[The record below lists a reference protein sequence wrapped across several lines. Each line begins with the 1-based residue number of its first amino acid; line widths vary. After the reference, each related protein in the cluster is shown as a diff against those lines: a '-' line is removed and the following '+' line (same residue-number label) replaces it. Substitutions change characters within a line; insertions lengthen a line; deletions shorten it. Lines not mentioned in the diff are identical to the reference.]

1 MTPLSFAAVRNNRH
15 QNPAST
21 WCAPGKDPADVIGP
35 YAFQRLGA
43 DFFVPRC
50 VPRFNLPANGA
61 YFMIGSCF
69 ARGLESVLA
78 SNHYDVRSLSK
89 EFDRFESDG
98 VGTPLGATNRYNTG
112 SILNE
117 FKWALDPTQ
126 PFPEEA
132 IFDIDDQLSFD
143 PHMNP
148 ILKLVD
154 RASTLER
161 RKIYTGVM
169 RELANADVIIITLGL
184 VETWIDT
191 EVGAAINFAPD
202 PRAVRQAPDRFVF
215 KLLNYVENLEN
226 LESIHALLERYGK
239 PGHRIIVT
247 VSPVPLMATFTLDDV
262 VVANTYSKATL
273 RAATTDFVERHDNVD
288 YFPSYEIVMN
298 SNKVSVWLEDKR
310 HVRGEFAVQIM
321 KFFIQRW
328 IEQEQPREFVEVDI
342 GEVY

>member
-1 MTPLSFAAVRNNRH
+1 MTPLSFAAARNNHH

-21 WCAPGKDPADVIGP
+21 WYAPGKDPADVAGP
-35 YAFQRLGA
+35 YAFQRLGN
-43 DFFVPRC
+43 DFFLPRC
-50 VPRFNLPANGA
+50 VPRFNLPADGA

-78 SNHYDVRSLSK
+78 NNHYNVKSLSK
-89 EFDRFESDG
+89 EFERFESAG
-98 VGTPLGATNRYNTG
+98 VGSPLGSTNRYNTG

-117 FKWALDPTQ
+117 FRWALDPTQ

-132 IFDIDDQLSFD
+132 ILDIDDQLSFD

-148 ILKLVD
+148 TLKLAD

-184 VETWIDT
+184 VETWIDSAI
-191 EVGAAINFAPD
+191 GAPTNVAPD

-215 KLLNYVENLEN
+215 KRLTCAENLEN

-247 VSPVPLMATFTLDDV
+247 VSPVPLMTTFTQEDV

-273 RAATTDFVERHDNVD
+273 RAAATDFVELHDNVD

-298 SNKVSVWLEDKR
+298 SNNAAVWLEDKR
-310 HVRGEFAVQIM
+310 HVRGQFGVQIM
-321 KFFIQRW
+321 KLFIRNW
-328 IEQEQPREFVEVDI
+328 ITQEQPRAFVEVDI
-342 GEVY
+342 GEIY